1 MTDVTID
8 PMNATRNEAWIE
20 HAMEGLADAG
30 YQKGAARRAVVECL
44 GRQACAVTAL
54 EIEEE
59 IRQGDTAA
67 GRASIYRTLE
77 QLEELSL
84 VHRLEMGTGIASY
97 EAAEPG
103 GEHHHHLVCD
113 RCGRVVP
120 FQDDGLERAINGLSR
135 RSRFEVAEHD
145 VTLHGLCERCA
156 A

>member
-1 MTDVTID
+1 MK
-8 PMNATRNEAWIE
+8 ATRNQAWIE
-20 HAMEGLADAG
+20 HAMQGLAEAG
-30 YQKGAARRAVVECL
+30 YQKGAARLAVVECL
-44 GRQACAVTAL
+44 GRQACAVTAI

-59 IRQGDTAA
+59 LRRGETAA

-77 QLEELSL
+77 QLEELNL
-84 VHRLEMGTGIASY
+84 VHRLDIGKGIASY

-120 FQDDGLERAINGLSR
+120 FQDDGLERAIKGLSR
-135 RSRFEVAEHD
+135 RSRFAVSEHD

-156 A
+156 P